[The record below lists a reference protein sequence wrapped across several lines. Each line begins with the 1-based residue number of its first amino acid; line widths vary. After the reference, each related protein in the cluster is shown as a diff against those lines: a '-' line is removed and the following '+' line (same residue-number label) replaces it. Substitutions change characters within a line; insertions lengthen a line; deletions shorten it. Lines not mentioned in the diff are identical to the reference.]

1 RLPEALNRKLL
12 SPFQYFAL
20 SDTVDL
26 SNVQWRGKYE
36 IKELTKLYTEN
47 DRRLADILKNCEEY
61 LTDINDV
68 QALGVCLSQEHA
80 KYMAEKFVLAGLKA
94 DYLVSENSG
103 SRDLIRNKLLKKEI
117 NYLFVV
123 DIFNEG
129 VDIPNIDTV
138 LFLRPTESLT
148 VFLQQL
154 GRGLRLAE
162 NKDCLTVLDFVGNA
176 RPEYDFEHKFRALV
190 GKTHTSIIKEIED
203 EFPHLPLG
211 CSIVLEKK
219 AKEIIL
225 KNIREAT
232 EFRRPQLL
240 QKIKMFKHHSSL
252 PLTLH

>member
-1 RLPEALNRKLL
+1 
-12 SPFQYFAL
+12 
-20 SDTVDL
+20 
-26 SNVQWRGKYE
+26 
-36 IKELTKLYTEN
+36 
-47 DRRLADILKNCEEY
+47 
-61 LTDINDV
+61 
-68 QALGVCLSQEHA
+68 
-80 KYMAEKFVLAGLKA
+80 MAQKFTIAGLKA
-94 DYLVSENSG
+94 DYLISSNS
-103 SRDLIRNKLLKKEI
+103 SDRTLLRNQLLKKEI

-148 VFLQQL
+148 IFLQQL

-162 NKDCLTVLDFVGNA
+162 NKDCLTILDFVGNA
-176 RPEYDFEHKFRALV
+176 RPEYDFEHKFRALI

-225 KNIREAT
+225 RNIREAT

-240 QKIKMFKHHSSL
+240 SKIQQFKHHSTL
-252 PLTLH
+252 PLTLNNFFEFIIWSFLKSTRKGAGNDYVPMPE